1 MCVYCEMLPKIE
13 KPTNGLSRVALG
25 IINRQTKKVLSA
37 KQKDYY
43 DALAEA
49 FSSGIEKGRLPESR
63 GSVDEF
69 TAQPRHLA
77 VVCITLEQFSFLESV
92 ANEFFDGH
100 MGHAIGWVI
109 ASGAET
115 EHPPEDKLTHETVV
129 DATVVAPNPFPV
141 MAVTKHV
148 KPITPVRKIKEK
160 VFREARVS
168 PIDTIPIPD
177 REQLRRMR
185 EFLGLSQKEVSI
197 KTGIHRSTIAEME
210 RGRDKRASY
219 AIRYRIHEGL
229 LSLTPAQA
237 EH

>member
-1 MCVYCEMLPKIE
+1 MCVYCEMLPKVE
-13 KPTNGLSRVALG
+13 KPTNGLSRVAIG
-25 IINRQTKKVLSA
+25 IINRHTKKVLSA
-37 KQKDYY
+37 KPKGYY
-43 DALAEA
+43 DALEEA
-49 FSSGIEKGRLPESR
+49 FSSGIEKGHLPESR

-115 EHPPEDKLTHETVV
+115 QHPPAENLKRETVFEEKP
-129 DATVVAPNPFPV
+129 VAPNPFPFL
-141 MAVTKHV
+141 ATEPKI
-148 KPITPVRKIKEK
+148 KPIVPVRKIKEK
-160 VFREARVS
+160 VTKQTRVS
-168 PIDTIPIPD
+168 PVDNIPIPD
-177 REQLRRMR
+177 REQLRHMR
-185 EFLGLSQKEVSI
+185 EFLGLSQKQVAI

-229 LSLTPAQA
+229 LSLTSAQA
-237 EH
+237 DH

>member
-1 MCVYCEMLPKIE
+1 MCVYCEMLPKVE
-13 KPTNGLSRVALG
+13 KPTNGLSRVAIG
-25 IINRQTKKVLSA
+25 IINRHTKKVLSA

-49 FSSGIEKGRLPESR
+49 FSSGIAKGRLPESR

-92 ANEFFDGH
+92 ANEFFDGY

-115 EHPPEDKLTHETVV
+115 QHPSAEKLKHETAFEGEPVV
-129 DATVVAPNPFPV
+129 SNLFSFLTTEA
-141 MAVTKHV
+141 KI
-148 KPITPVRKIKEK
+148 KPIVPVRNIKEK
-160 VFREARVS
+160 VVKKARVS
-168 PIDTIPIPD
+168 PADNIPIPD

-185 EFLGLSQKEVSI
+185 EFLGLSQKEVAT

-237 EH
+237 DH